1 MLVNKLPAGREGLS
15 LKMECIAGVQNIR
28 GGFKA
33 EREFGFAL
41 AGRFPGLDLSEVDT
55 QGVAMV
61 VEIGDP
67 RRLNLHQ
74 LSRVLVGAAKGG
86 VKTAVINFRSKGLAT
101 AIPLFNL
108 FAMVDESARLK
119 ELRKLEAAIRTGSNG
134 RTPQGISGV
143 HEMREE
149 QS

>member
-1 MLVNKLPAGREGLS
+1 
-15 LKMECIAGVQNIR
+15 MESVAAAQIIR

-41 AGRFPGLDLSEVDT
+41 EGRFPGLDLSGVDT
-55 QGVAMV
+55 EGVAMV

-67 RRLNLHQ
+67 KRLNLHQ

-86 VKTAVINFRSKGLAT
+86 VKTAVINFREKGLTT

-119 ELRKLEAAIRTGSNG
+119 ELRKLERAIRTG
-134 RTPQGISGV
+134 V
-143 HEMREE
+143 
-149 QS
+149 

>member
-1 MLVNKLPAGREGLS
+1 
-15 LKMECIAGVQNIR
+15 MESVAAVQSIR

-41 AGRFPGLDLSEVDT
+41 EGRFPGLDLSGVDT
-55 QGVAMV
+55 EGVAMV

-67 RRLNLHQ
+67 KRLNLHQ

-86 VKTAVINFRSKGLAT
+86 VKTAVITRQGMAT

-108 FAMVDESARLK
+108 FALVDESARLK
-119 ELRKLEAAIRTGSNG
+119 EMRKLERAIRTG
-134 RTPQGISGV
+134 V
-143 HEMREE
+143 
-149 QS
+149 